1 MNITVIGAGAW
12 GTALAISLAAN
23 HRVTLWG
30 RDAVQIAEMQTSRR
44 NQRYLPDIWLP
55 DYLEL
60 GSDFS
65 AALATAELAIIAVP
79 TAALR
84 STLQQFASRF
94 PLSNSLGETT
104 SHSTRMPKT
113 AAKSLVIPQAGRAQR
128 GGRSRTNEKGIVKFP
143 GVVWVCKGFEA
154 KTSLLPHQVVAEVL
168 PEGCKC
174 AVLSGPSF
182 AQEVARSLP
191 TALTLASSDE
201 EFARGTAQALHHAR
215 LRVYASSDVIGVEVG
230 GAVKNVMAIASGIC
244 DGMGLGQNARAAL
257 ITRGLAEITR
267 LGLKLGGRPETLG
280 GLSGLGDLILTCTGD
295 MSRNRQVGL
304 LLAQQQDLT
313 MILNKLGHVAEGVY
327 TVLEVHNLAQRLGV
341 AMPICDAVYRILYDN
356 MPAAEMVAE
365 LLNRT
370 PNLEFNG
377 G

>member
-1 MNITVIGAGAW
+1 MKITIIGAGAW
-12 GTALAISLAAN
+12 GTALAITLATN
-23 HRVTLWG
+23 HRVTLCG
-30 RDAVQIAEMQTSRR
+30 RDAAQITEMQNMRC
-44 NQRYLPDIWLP
+44 NQRYLPDSPLP
-55 DYLEL
+55 DGLVL
-60 GSDFS
+60 STD
-65 AALATAELAIIAVP
+65 LASTLADSELAIFAIP
-79 TAALR
+79 TAGLR
-84 STLQQFASRF
+84 TTLQQFAKSR
-94 PLSNSLGETT
+94 
-104 SHSTRMPKT
+104 RD
-113 AAKSLVIPQAGRAQR
+113 I
-128 GGRSRTNEKGIVKFP
+128 

-154 KTSLLPHQVVAEVL
+154 STSLLPHQVVDEVL
-168 PEGCKC
+168 PKGTKS

-201 EFARGTAQALHHAR
+201 EFSRSTAQLLHHAR
-215 LRVYASSDVIGVEVG
+215 LRVYASNDVIGVEVG

-267 LGLKLGGRPETLG
+267 LGLKLGGRSETLS

-295 MSRNRQVGL
+295 LSRNRQVGL

-327 TVLEVHNLAQRLGV
+327 TVREVHRLSKSLDV
-341 AMPICDAVYRILYDN
+341 AMPICDAVYRILYEN
-356 MPAAEMVAE
+356 IPAAEMVAE

-370 PNLEFNG
+370 PNLEFRSG
-377 G
+377 